1 MKDKKRRF
9 EFFNIMDSNSTQR
22 HLEKM
27 ARQGWLIESVSALGW
42 TYRKIEPKKL
52 KFAVTYYPKA
62 SEFDAHPSE
71 EQQTLIDFRRHAGWI
86 PACTRGQAQIF
97 YNENPNP
104 IPIETD
110 PAIELENIHASA
122 MTSLLPSMLVLLLFV
137 ITPNIWAQYRMYRT
151 DPLKYLSSYDSFII
165 IFLFLLAVFS
175 AIKRLADYFSWYKK
189 AKENLDSGRLPAMKD
204 TIVYNKIML
213 AVICAVFVAY
223 LVPKFLSFDGVTIRA
238 VIGMLIYM
246 AVFLTVIPA
255 IQKQLKKENASKNTN
270 RIVTIGFGIMLSISM
285 VAIIVM
291 FTIAASSQGL
301 LSKEETYTH
310 NGATFTLY
318 NDDMPITLEDF
329 GVQETKDYVKQ
340 NRHQSTFLLGY
351 SDCSQYPRFDLVNY
365 RDLPRLKYILVNVKA
380 DFLYDFCLQTLMDDR
395 QDILPGEGEEYRRV
409 YQPIDPAPWGADSAW
424 RLEHSTTGFAGWYLL
439 CYDDYILEIK
449 CDAGFDTGAMAAIG
463 RKLAG

>member
-1 MKDKKRRF
+1 MKDKKHRF
-9 EFFNIMDSNSTQR
+9 EFFNIIDSSNTQR

-27 ARQGWLIESVSALGW
+27 ARQGWLIEGVSSFGW

-52 KFAVTYYPKA
+52 KFSITYYPKA
-62 SEFDAHPSE
+62 SAFDPHPSE
-71 EQQTLIDFRRHAGWI
+71 DQQTLIDFCRRTGWI
-86 PACTRGQAQIF
+86 LACTVGQAQIF

-110 PAIELENIHASA
+110 PAIELENIHSSA

-175 AIKRLADYFSWYKK
+175 AIKSLADYFSWYKN

-213 AVICAVFVAY
+213 AVICAVFAAY

-238 VIGMLIYM
+238 VIGMLIYTV
-246 AVFLTVIPA
+246 AILTALPA

-270 RIVTIGFGIMLSISM
+270 RIITIGFGIVLNVSM
-285 VAIIVM
+285 IVM
-291 FTIAASSQGL
+291 VVMFIIAASSQGML
-301 LSKEETYTH
+301 TGEETYTH

-329 GVQETKDYVKQ
+329 GIQATENYTKR
-340 NRHQSTFLLGY
+340 NEHQSSVLLEY
-351 SDCSQYPRFDLVNY
+351 SECRQSPRFDRENY
-365 RDLPRLKYILVNVKA
+365 RNLPQLEYTLIKVKA
-380 DFLYDFCLQTLMDDR
+380 DFLYDFCLKTIMDDR
-395 QDILPGEGEEYRRV
+395 QDILPGEGEEYRRM
-409 YQPIDPAPWGADSAW
+409 YHTTDPAPWGANGAWQLMDSTD
-424 RLEHSTTGFAGWYLL
+424 SFAGWYLV

-449 CDAGFDTGAMAAIG
+449 CDAAFDTGAMAAIG